1 MVSIS
6 LIYDRVRWE
15 EKSLTQAAR
24 KKGARV
30 ITVDAKT
37 ALLDSRASPKGIK
50 EEFGDIALQRCISYF
65 RGQHVT
71 AYLEFKGL
79 IVVNRYSVGEICG
92 NKYLT
97 TLALEKAKVPTPRT
111 MFAFTADS
119 AKEAVEKLGYPAVLK
134 PVIGS
139 WGRGVAPLKD
149 RDTANPMI
157 ELREEMTGAL
167 NQIYYIQEMVKR
179 PPRDIRTIVVGDRVV
194 AAAYRYASPEDWRT
208 NVARGGK
215 TAPCKITKE
224 LEEIALKAAEA
235 VGGGVLGVD
244 AMESLDGIVIHE
256 VNNTVEF
263 KGASQVNTSNIPE
276 AIINYVLSTAK
287 R

>member
-1 MVSIS
+1 MNFG

-15 EKSLTQAAR
+15 EKSLAQIAK

-30 ITVDAKT
+30 VTIDAKT
-37 ALLDSRASPKGIK
+37 LILDSSAKSK
-50 EEFGDIALQRCISYF
+50 EMQKEFGDVVLQRCISYF

-79 IVVNRYSVGEICG
+79 TVINKHRVGEICG

-97 TLALEKAKVPTPRT
+97 TLALEKARVPTPRT
-111 MFAFTADS
+111 MFSFTADS

-134 PVIGS
+134 PVVGS

-149 RDTANPMI
+149 RDTASPII

-167 NQIYYIQEMVKR
+167 NQIYYIQEMIKR

-194 AAAYRYASPEDWRT
+194 AAAYRYAPPQDWRT

-224 LEEIALKAAEA
+224 LEEMALKAADA

-244 AMESLDGIVIHE
+244 AMESPDGLVIHE
-256 VNNTVEF
+256 INNTVEF
-263 KGASQVNTSNIPE
+263 RGASQVNETNIPE
-276 AIINYVLSTAK
+276 AILDHVLSIAK

>member
-1 MVSIS
+1 MNFG
-6 LIYDRVRWE
+6 LIYDRIRWE
-15 EKSLTQAAR
+15 EKSLTQTAK

-30 ITVDAKT
+30 VTIDAKMLT
-37 ALLDSRASPKGIK
+37 LDSSAKSK
-50 EEFGDIALQRCISYF
+50 EVQREFGDVVLQRCISYF

-79 IVVNRYSVGEICG
+79 TVINKHRVGEICG

-97 TLALEKAKVPTPRT
+97 TLALEKARVPTPRT

-134 PVIGS
+134 PVVGS

-149 RDTANPMI
+149 RDTASPII

-167 NQIYYIQEMVKR
+167 NQIYYIQEMIKR

-194 AAAYRYASPEDWRT
+194 AAAYRYAPPQDWRT

-224 LEEIALKAAEA
+224 LEEMALMAADA

-244 AMESLDGIVIHE
+244 AMESPDGLVIHE

-263 KGASQVNTSNIPE
+263 KGASQVNETNIPE
-276 AIINYVLSTAK
+276 AIVNHVLSIAK